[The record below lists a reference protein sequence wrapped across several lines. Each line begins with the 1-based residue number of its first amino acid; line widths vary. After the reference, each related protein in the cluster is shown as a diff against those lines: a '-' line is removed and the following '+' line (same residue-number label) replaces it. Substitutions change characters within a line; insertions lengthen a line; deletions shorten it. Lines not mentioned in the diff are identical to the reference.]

1 MISLKTA
8 FLKKDRND
16 PLVINSSDKSFTFFL
31 FSNHASVEAND
42 SVLVASPGTIF
53 LRSPS
58 VSFEIK
64 PLGNYSLS
72 YTSLTLSGPTVKT
85 IVSCSGIDTNILLEP
100 LQIHFADSILTKI
113 HTELSSR
120 GINWKGVTLAHFL
133 ELLSKSHRLCSHNFT
148 ETLPDH
154 AQKLRDLRSEIH
166 EDFSKPWKIDD
177 MAEKMNLSTSRFASL
192 YKSTFKIS
200 PTEDLIQTRIAQA
213 KKMLSGSKVS
223 VKKVSEA
230 CGFESVHYF
239 HRAFKKRANL
249 TPKHF
254 QNSQFAQE
262 GSVYSPERHFSL
274 DLLTQQAEYSGII
287 EMVDGELSFHGNKK
301 HVSELLGYTQ
311 EELRD
316 RPFLDFVAMDD
327 IKIAQEGASKIIKNK
342 NILDLNIK
350 LLHKTGKSIPVQFT
364 ALLKGQNWYW
374 FIKYA
379 AVSIA

>member
-1 MISLKTA
+1 MNSLKTA
-8 FLKKDRND
+8 TFNKDD
-16 PLVINSSDKSFTFFL
+16 AESLLIKPSDQSFTFFL
-31 FSNHASVEAND
+31 FNNHASLEANN
-42 SVLVASPGTIF
+42 SVFDAAPGSIF
-53 LRSPS
+53 LRSPG
-58 VSFEIK
+58 VSFEVK

-72 YTSLTLSGPTVKT
+72 FSSLALKGPQVKKVVSLSN
-85 IVSCSGIDTNILLEP
+85 IDTDILLKP

-113 HTELSSR
+113 DTELSAH
-120 GINWKGVTLAHFL
+120 GFNWHGVTIALFL
-133 ELLSKSHRLCSHNFT
+133 ELLCKSHRLCNHNFS

-177 MAEKMNLSTSRFASL
+177 MAHKMNLSTSRFASL

-200 PTEDLIQTRIAQA
+200 PTEDLIQTRIDQA

-262 GSVYSPERHFSL
+262 GSVYTPERHFSL
-274 DLLTQQAEYSGII
+274 DILTQQAEYSGII
-287 EMVDGELSFHGNKK
+287 EMIDGELRFHGNTK
-301 HVSELLGYTQ
+301 HVSELLGYSEQ
-311 EELRD
+311 ELRD
-316 RPFLDFVAMDD
+316 RPFLDFVASEDTS
-327 IKIAQEGASKIIKNK
+327 IAQEGATKILKNK
-342 NILDLNIK
+342 NILDLNIR
-350 LLHKTGKSIPVQFT
+350 LNHKTGISIPVQFT
-364 ALLKGQNWYW
+364 ALLKGKNWYW
-374 FIKYA
+374 FIKHA
-379 AVSIA
+379 AVAID

>member
-1 MISLKTA
+1 MSSLKSA
-8 FLKKDRND
+8 NFKKDCSD
-16 PLVINSSDKSFTFFL
+16 IIAINSSDSTFIFFL
-31 FSNHASVEAND
+31 FNNHASIEVND
-42 SVLVASPGTIF
+42 SIFDAAPETIF
-53 LRSPS
+53 LRCPG
-58 VSFEIK
+58 VSFDLK
-64 PLGNYSLS
+64 PLRNHSLS
-72 YTSLTLSGPTVKT
+72 YTSIGLAGTQVKK
-85 IVSCSGIDTNILLEP
+85 IVNYSRIDTDVLLKP

-113 HTELSSR
+113 ETEIVSCAP
-120 GINWKGVTLAHFL
+120 NWQGVTLAHFL
-133 ELLSKSHRLCSHNFT
+133 ELLSKSHRLCNHNFS

-177 MAEKMNLSTSRFASL
+177 MAQKMNLSTSRFASL

-200 PTEDLIQTRIAQA
+200 PTEDLIQTRIDQA

-262 GSVYSPERHFSL
+262 GSVYTPERHFSL

-287 EMVDGELSFHGNKK
+287 EMIDGELRFHGNTK
-301 HVSELLGYTQ
+301 HVSELLGYAEQ
-311 EELRD
+311 ELRD
-316 RPFLDFVAMDD
+316 RPFLDFVASED
-327 IKIAQEGASKIIKNK
+327 INIAQEGASKILKNK
-342 NILDLNIK
+342 NILDLNIR
-350 LLHKTGKSIPVQFT
+350 LTHKTGNLIPVQFT
-364 ALLKGQNWYW
+364 ALLKGKNWYW
-374 FIKYA
+374 FIKHA
-379 AVSIA
+379 AVVID

>member
-1 MISLKTA
+1 MSSLKSA
-8 FLKKDRND
+8 NLKKDCSD
-16 PLVINSSDKSFTFFL
+16 IIAINSSDPTFIFFL
-31 FSNHASVEAND
+31 FNNHASIEVND
-42 SVLVASPGTIF
+42 SIFDAAPETIF
-53 LRSPS
+53 LRCPG
-58 VSFEIK
+58 VSFDLK
-64 PLGNYSLS
+64 PLRNHSLS
-72 YTSLTLSGPTVKT
+72 YTSIGLAGTQVKK
-85 IVSCSGIDTNILLEP
+85 IVNYSRIDTNILLKP

-113 HTELSSR
+113 ETEIVSCAP
-120 GINWKGVTLAHFL
+120 NWQGVTLAHFL
-133 ELLSKSHRLCSHNFT
+133 ELLSKSHRLCNHNFS

-177 MAEKMNLSTSRFASL
+177 MAQKMNLSTSRFASL

-200 PTEDLIQTRIAQA
+200 PTEDLIQTRIDQA

-262 GSVYSPERHFSL
+262 GSVYTPERHFSL

-287 EMVDGELSFHGNKK
+287 EMIDGELRFHGNTK
-301 HVSELLGYTQ
+301 HVSELLGYAEQ
-311 EELRD
+311 DLRD
-316 RPFLDFVAMDD
+316 RPFLDFVASED
-327 IKIAQEGASKIIKNK
+327 INIAQEGASKILKNK
-342 NILDLNIK
+342 NILDLNIR
-350 LLHKTGKSIPVQFT
+350 LTHKTGNLIPVQFT
-364 ALLKGQNWYW
+364 ALLKGKNWYW
-374 FIKYA
+374 FIKHA
-379 AVSIA
+379 AVVID